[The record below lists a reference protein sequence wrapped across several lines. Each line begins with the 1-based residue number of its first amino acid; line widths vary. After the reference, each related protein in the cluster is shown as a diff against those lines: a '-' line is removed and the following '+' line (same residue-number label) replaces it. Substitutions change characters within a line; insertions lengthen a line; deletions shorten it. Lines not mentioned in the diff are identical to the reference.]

1 MPITL
6 NCLRTKLAEQ
16 SISKISYPFYTP
28 SHVSSLFSLNL
39 DPQTALSF
47 SDWISR
53 IPNFK
58 HNVTSYASL
67 VTLLCSQEIPYEVP
81 KITILMIKS
90 CNSVRDALFVV
101 DFCRTMRKGDSF
113 EIKYK
118 LTPKCYNN
126 LLSSLARFG
135 LVEEMKRLYT
145 EMLED
150 LVSPDIYTF
159 NTLVNGYCKLGY
171 VVEAKQYVTWL
182 IQAGCD
188 PDYFTYTSFITG
200 HCRRKEVDAAFKVF
214 KEMTQNGCHRNEV
227 SYTQLIYGLFEAKKI
242 DEALSLL
249 VKMKDDNCCPNVR
262 TYTVLIDALCGSG
275 QKSEAMNLFKQM
287 SESGIKPDDCM
298 YTVLIQSFCSGDT
311 LDEASG
317 LLEHMLENGL
327 MPNVITYN
335 ALIKGFCKKNVHKA
349 MGLLSKML
357 EQNLVP
363 DLITYNT
370 LIAGQCSSG
379 NLDSAYRLLSLMEE
393 SGLVPN
399 QRTEAAKVV
408 EDMICNGHSPQL
420 EFCKMLIC
428 KLCEEGE
435 KERVN
440 SVFEKLLRCGYC
452 DDEIAWKIL
461 IDGVLKQGFV
471 EGFCEL
477 FQVMET
483 SGCKFSSHTRS
494 MLSKGLQ
501 GKD

>member
-171 VVEAKQYVTWL
+171 VVEAKQYVTRL

-227 SYTQLIYGLFEAKKI
+227 SYTQLIYGLCEAKRI

-249 VKMKDDNCCPNVR
+249 
-262 TYTVLIDALCGSG
+262 
-275 QKSEAMNLFKQM
+275 M

-399 QRTEAAKVV
+399 QRTLQKYEEAAKVV

-428 KLCEEGE
+428 KLYEEGE
-435 KERVN
+435 KERAN